1 MKIIEKNTFFSD
13 DFSKNHQ
20 RYEISEY
27 KAFLRFY
34 RFIDYQKSILYL
46 FIIPLSCY
54 HNKTR
59 IIPAET
65 YLTFLKI
72 STWYYSLI
80 LVNDI
85 QKISM
90 AQIIKNITRSNG

>member
-1 MKIIEKNTFFSD
+1 MIFLKTINVTKSQNIKLSSD
-13 DFSKNHQ
+13 
-20 RYEISEY
+20 
-27 KAFLRFY
+27 
-34 RFIDYQKSILYL
+34 FIDLSIIKKSILYL

-59 IIPAET
+59 IIPAKT

-80 LVNDI
+80 MVNDI
-85 QKISM
+85 QKIS
-90 AQIIKNITRSNG
+90 IIHYQKHHTK

>member
-1 MKIIEKNTFFSD
+1 MIFLKTINVTKSQNIRLSSD
-13 DFSKNHQ
+13 VIAK
-20 RYEISEY
+20 
-27 KAFLRFY
+27 
-34 RFIDYQKSILYL
+34 KSNLYL
-46 FIIPLSCY
+46 FIILLSCY

-80 LVNDI
+80 MVNDI
-85 QKISM
+85 QKIS
-90 AQIIKNITRSNG
+90 IIHYQKHHTK

>member
-1 MKIIEKNTFFSD
+1 MIFLKTINVTKSQNIKLSSD
-13 DFSKNHQ
+13 
-20 RYEISEY
+20 
-27 KAFLRFY
+27 
-34 RFIDYQKSILYL
+34 FIDLSIIKKSILYL

-59 IIPAET
+59 IIPAKT

>member
-1 MKIIEKNTFFSD
+1 MIFLKTINVTKSQNIRLSSD
-13 DFSKNHQ
+13 VIAK
-20 RYEISEY
+20 
-27 KAFLRFY
+27 
-34 RFIDYQKSILYL
+34 KSILYL

-54 HNKTR
+54 HSKTR
-59 IIPAET
+59 IIPAKT

-90 AQIIKNITRSNG
+90 AQIIKNITRSKG

>member
-1 MKIIEKNTFFSD
+1 MIFLKTINVTKSQNIKLSSD
-13 DFSKNHQ
+13 
-20 RYEISEY
+20 
-27 KAFLRFY
+27 
-34 RFIDYQKSILYL
+34 FIDLSIIKKSILYL

-65 YLTFLKI
+65 YVTFLKI

-80 LVNDI
+80 MVNDI
-85 QKISM
+85 QKIS
-90 AQIIKNITRSNG
+90 IIHYQKHHTK

>member
-1 MKIIEKNTFFSD
+1 MIFLKTINVTKSQNIRLSSD
-13 DFSKNHQ
+13 VIAK
-20 RYEISEY
+20 
-27 KAFLRFY
+27 
-34 RFIDYQKSILYL
+34 KSILYL
-46 FIIPLSCY
+46 FIILLSCC

-80 LVNDI
+80 MVNDI
-85 QKISM
+85 QKIS
-90 AQIIKNITRSNG
+90 IIHYQKHHTK

>member
-1 MKIIEKNTFFSD
+1 MIFLKTINVTKSQNIRLSSD
-13 DFSKNHQ
+13 VIAK
-20 RYEISEY
+20 
-27 KAFLRFY
+27 
-34 RFIDYQKSILYL
+34 KSILYL
-46 FIIPLSCY
+46 FIILLSCC

>member
-1 MKIIEKNTFFSD
+1 MIFLKTINVTKSQNIRLSSD
-13 DFSKNHQ
+13 VIAK
-20 RYEISEY
+20 
-27 KAFLRFY
+27 
-34 RFIDYQKSILYL
+34 KSILYL
-46 FIIPLSCY
+46 FIILLSCY

-59 IIPAET
+59 IIPAKT

>member
-1 MKIIEKNTFFSD
+1 MIFLKTINVTKSQNIKLSSD
-13 DFSKNHQ
+13 
-20 RYEISEY
+20 
-27 KAFLRFY
+27 
-34 RFIDYQKSILYL
+34 FIDLSIIKKSILYL
-46 FIIPLSCY
+46 FIILLSCH
-54 HNKTR
+54 HNKTWV
-59 IIPAET
+59 IPAKT